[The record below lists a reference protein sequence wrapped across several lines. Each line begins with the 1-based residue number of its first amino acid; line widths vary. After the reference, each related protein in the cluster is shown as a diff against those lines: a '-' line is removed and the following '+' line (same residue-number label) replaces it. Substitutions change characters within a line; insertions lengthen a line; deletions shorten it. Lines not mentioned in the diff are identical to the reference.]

1 MFFSFFFSLSCFLMR
16 LERKSLCLFWLRVDV
31 LTPYGERISSFF
43 RFSGFAS
50 SAWSFDLFCTPHH
63 VLFSLAPGLH
73 LAVNRP
79 LTHLSFMS
87 SCIFKF
93 ELN

>member
-1 MFFSFFFSLSCFLMR
+1 
-16 LERKSLCLFWLRVDV
+16 
-31 LTPYGERISSFF
+31 
-43 RFSGFAS
+43 
-50 SAWSFDLFCTPHH
+50 
-63 VLFSLAPGLH
+63 LH

-93 ELN
+93 ELNWIGWI